1 MNKNEKNVLKN
12 SKFNS
17 RFIRYTVFFLTL
29 FMSIGA
35 IRSYIQYYNTILSI
49 NETINESQEYY
60 LETSFMTNFEL
71 PYLESDLARKL
82 IAHESWIPEQNEKII
97 RFENQMKK
105 NIDNDIKKEEIQEI
119 EQKEEIIKIIS
130 PKDSWNHFLNW
141 KINNIDFLEKI
152 SKLNLN

>member
-82 IAHESWIPEQNEKII
+82 IAHESGIPEQNEKII
-97 RFENQMKK
+97 RFENQIKK

-130 PKDSWNHFLNW
+130 PKDSWNHFLNG